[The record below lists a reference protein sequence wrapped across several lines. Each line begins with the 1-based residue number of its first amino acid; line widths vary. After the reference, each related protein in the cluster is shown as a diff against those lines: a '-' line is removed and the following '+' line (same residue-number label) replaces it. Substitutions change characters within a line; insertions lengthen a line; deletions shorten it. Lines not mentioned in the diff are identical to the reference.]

1 MAKHDK
7 AYDQVAHPSA
17 GGTQKPG
24 LDSANCDDALG
35 KPGRFSR
42 NATTVATCDPDSELK
57 ATREKQLGEN
67 GYQGN

>member
-24 LDSANCDDALG
+24 TDSANCDDAFG
-35 KPGRFSR
+35 HPTRAAR
-42 NATTVATCDPDSELK
+42 NATTVATCKPESHVKEL
-57 ATREKQLGEN
+57 REKQLGEN